1 MQQTLGNM
9 GVLFLPTRRIHH
21 SGSGSIVSTTDL
33 VSFWKLDEASGTRFD
48 AFGSNDLTDNN
59 TVGQGTGTVYANAA
73 DFENSNNEYLS
84 SAHNS
89 SLSPTGDMT
98 VCCWVKFESFAS
110 QYNIAMLVTKDDY
123 TGYPTSAPDREYT
136 FYVQYSKVRFLRV
149 YGTGSTDNVTV
160 ENSSTLTTG
169 VWYFLCAYHDTT
181 AQEIGISI
189 DAGTA
194 ATASFTNTPQTG
206 SGNFAIGDRFVSG
219 GPERLY
225 SVDGVLG
232 PAMLFNRR
240 LSDAEI
246 TALADASDP
255 FYDQF

>member
-1 MQQTLGNM
+1 MQIY
-9 GVLFLPTRRIHH
+9 LPHRRAQFRVVPT
-21 SGSGSIVSTTDL
+21 GSVVSTTDL
-33 VSFWKLDEASGTRFD
+33 VSFWKLNESSGTRFD

-59 TVGQGTGTVYANAA
+59 TVGQGTGNVYANAA
-73 DFENSNNEYLS
+73 DFEHSNNEYLS

-110 QYNIAMLVTKDDY
+110 IYDIAMLVTKDDY
-123 TGYPTSAPDREYT
+123 RGYPTSSPDREYILL
-136 FYVQYSKVRFLRV
+136 VVNSKLQFQRQ
-149 YGTGSTDNVTV
+149 YGTGELDHVTA

-169 VWYFLCAYHDTT
+169 VWYFLCGYHDTT
-181 AQEIGISI
+181 AQEIGVSI
-189 DAGTA
+189 DGGTA

-206 SGNFAIGDRFVSG
+206 SGNFGIGDRFVSG
-219 GPERLY
+219 GPEATY
-225 SVDGVLG
+225 SLDGVLG

-240 LSDAEI
+240 LSNAEI
-246 TALADASDP
+246 AALANKDDP